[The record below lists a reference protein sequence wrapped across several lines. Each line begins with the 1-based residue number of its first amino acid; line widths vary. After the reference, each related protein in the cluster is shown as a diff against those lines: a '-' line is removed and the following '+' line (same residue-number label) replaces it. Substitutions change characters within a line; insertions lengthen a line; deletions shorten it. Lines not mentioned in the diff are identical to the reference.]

1 MYGRTSLSLLLKV
14 SDGFAS
20 LKHIITGDKCM
31 KSAQTHVSTGTEL
44 LKNVSSSESLF
55 I

>member
-1 MYGRTSLSLLLKV
+1 M

-20 LKHIITGDKCM
+20 LKHIITEDECM
-31 KSAQTHVSTGTEL
+31 KSAQTHVSADTEL
-44 LKNVSSSESLF
+44 LKNVSSSESLL